1 MIRRMKHMP
10 YKDPEDKRRWEQEHR
25 DHRNARR
32 RQRNLGMQTLAA
44 STMPDAVG
52 AGEQINGWK
61 ILATIVVGIG
71 VASLAALVGATH
83 IGSAMQTG
91 NPGNV
96 NGQ

>member
-1 MIRRMKHMP
+1 MP
-10 YKDPEDKRRWEQEHR
+10 E
-25 DHRNARR
+25 
-32 RQRNLGMQTLAA
+32 
-44 STMPDAVG
+44 SVG
-52 AGEQINGWK
+52 AGEQITVWK

-71 VASLAALVGATH
+71 GASLAALVGATL